1 MNTSTNFIKGI
12 QKHTYICTVKPEYFK
27 GVKFH
32 KIYKLFFFSAGAKR
46 PCDTLFIQFSIYDH
60 IVINFA
66 KIVVKCPYETISL
79 VTF

>member
-32 KIYKLFFFSAGAKR
+32 KIYALIVDISFALNFFFSMSK
-46 PCDTLFIQFSIYDH
+46 
-60 IVINFA
+60 
-66 KIVVKCPYETISL
+66 ETM
-79 VTF
+79 